1 MKGLGN
7 PSLYKEITL
16 LVRFGWI
23 IDQRYNPEFVSMSI
37 GSICASI
44 YKMHMSSVSGW
55 NCKSGGTTELMKMI
69 GMSVGA
75 KHHIVKMTSFCLY
88 SIAGHGGKAMVV
100 AAFAFCDK
108 SGTSDNF
115 MNMLSGAGII
125 IGCIWIEV
133 THMELPQTIDVI
145 TVYVQAEVSVTAES
159 YLVSRILSITS
170 PTVMISSYS
179 ISSIWMW
186 KQSSTSERKCNIKNE
201 SIPRSSFKRESAVNG
216 SVVYC
221 SKIVFNISIMIS
233 YHPFLV

>member
-133 THMELPQTIDVI
+133 THMEL
-145 TVYVQAEVSVTAES
+145 VSQF
-159 YLVSRILSITS
+159 R
-170 PTVMISSYS
+170 
-179 ISSIWMW
+179 
-186 KQSSTSERKCNIKNE
+186 C
-201 SIPRSSFKRESAVNG
+201 NG
-216 SVVYC
+216 SDGYLSWLDNTLDIRRTANWDMEEVDYDIDGN
-221 SKIVFNISIMIS
+221 IVFYSRQYFANGMFEQTVLRKRL
-233 YHPFLV
+233 Y